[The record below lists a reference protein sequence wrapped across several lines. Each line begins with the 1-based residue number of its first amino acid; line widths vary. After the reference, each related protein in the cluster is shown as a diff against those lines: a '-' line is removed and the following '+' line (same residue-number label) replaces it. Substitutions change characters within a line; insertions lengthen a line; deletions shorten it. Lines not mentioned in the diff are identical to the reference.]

1 MTVNKFK
8 LPSID
13 EGAQAVTLEKKQPV
27 TISMKYWHSGSEC
40 LSSWQRGELQH
51 LRKLIDK
58 VQGFTPSQIK
68 NDPGLQWKAHKGP
81 AAAGFSRP
89 VSLSKDV
96 PLCEM
101 RVGGKARVHG
111 ALIDSTFYLVWL
123 DRVHAVFPSGK

>member
-1 MTVNKFK
+1 MTKFK
-8 LPSID
+8 IPFVD
-13 EGAQAVTLEKKQPV
+13 ESSQAVMLEKKQPV

-40 LSSWQRGELQH
+40 LSSWQRGELQS

-58 VQGFTPSQIK
+58 VQGCTPSEIR

-89 VSLSKDV
+89 ASLSKDV

-111 ALIDSTFYLVWL
+111 ALIDTIFYLVWL
-123 DRVHAVFPSGK
+123 DRVHAVFPSGR